1 MKGLKYAQY
10 AQYDIVIIG
19 AGPAGLAAAR
29 SAAQSGATVALVDDN
44 PRAGGQIWRGGPQ
57 HNTHQAK
64 KLWDELQQMT
74 TVQWFMQSRV
84 LGPADSAQL
93 LLETPQQ
100 TFKLG
105 YRKLILATGAR
116 ERLLPFPGWTLPG
129 VSGAGGLQALVKGG
143 YPVQG
148 KRIVVAGSGPLL
160 LAVAA
165 TLRQQGAQV
174 LHILEQ
180 SSWRKLAGFAL
191 QLARTPAKLRQ
202 AWQLRGQLAGV
213 PYHADSYVLQAQ
225 GEQQLRAV
233 QMMIGGRVVNVECDY
248 LACGYGLLPNT
259 ELAQALGC
267 SVADGA
273 IRVDEQQ
280 RTSVPDVYCAG
291 EGSGV
296 GGVDLALAEGYIA
309 GLHAAKSVSGNVVV
323 AERSWLTQ
331 RRSQQAFARR
341 LQGTFS
347 LRPELRRLCT
357 PETLVC
363 RCEDVAYGALQG
375 HASWR
380 SAKLHTRCGMGPCQG
395 RVCGG
400 ATAFLF
406 GWKPDA
412 VRLPVSPARVSSL
425 MALAGAGA
433 EEDPRQG

>member
-1 MKGLKYAQY
+1 MTHAKL
-10 AQYDIVIIG
+10 DIVIVG

-29 SAAQSGATVALVDDN
+29 SAAQSGAAVALVDDN

-57 HNTHQAK
+57 HSAQPQAK
-64 KLWDELQQMT
+64 ELWDQLQQMAN
-74 TVQWFMQSRV
+74 VQWYMQSRV
-84 LGPADSAQL
+84 LAQAGAMQL
-93 LLETPQQ
+93 LLESPQQ

-116 ERLLPFPGWTLPG
+116 ERLLPFTGWTLPG
-129 VSGAGGLQALVKGG
+129 VTGAGGLQALVKGA
-143 YPVQG
+143 YPVLG

-165 TLRQQGAQV
+165 TLQQHGAQV

-191 QLARTPAKLRQ
+191 QLTRTPAKLRQ
-202 AWQLRGQLAGV
+202 AWQLRSQLTGV

-225 GEQQLRAV
+225 GEGQLRAV
-233 QMMIGGRVVNVECDY
+233 QMMVAGKILSVECDY

-267 SVADGA
+267 SIADGA
-273 IRVDEQQ
+273 VRVDAQQ
-280 RTSVPDVYCAG
+280 RTSMQDVYCAG

-296 GGVDLALAEGYIA
+296 GGVDLALAEGHIA
-309 GLHAAKSVSGNVVV
+309 GLHAAGSGA
-323 AERSWLTQ
+323 AERGWLAQ
-331 RRSQQAFARR
+331 RRIQQAFSRR
-341 LQGTFS
+341 LESAFS
-347 LRPELRRLCT
+347 LRPELRRLCA

-363 RCEDVAYGALQG
+363 RCEDVAYGALQE

-400 ATAFLF
+400 ATDFLF
-406 GWKPDA
+406 GWQPDS
-412 VRLPVSPARVSSL
+412 VRLPISPARVSSL
-425 MALAGAGA
+425 IALANAAAA
-433 EEDPRQG
+433 ENPCSE

>member
-1 MKGLKYAQY
+1 MMGAQFGQFGQFAY
-10 AQYDIVIIG
+10 FAQFDIVIVG

-29 SAAQSGATVALVDDN
+29 SAAESGASVALVDDN

-57 HNTHQAK
+57 HSAQAK
-64 KLWDELQQMT
+64 ELWDELQQMANL
-74 TVQWFMQSRV
+74 QWFMQSRV
-84 LGPADSAQL
+84 AGAAGPAQL
-93 LLETPQQ
+93 LLETPLQ

-129 VSGAGGLQALVKGG
+129 VTGAGGLQALVKGT
-143 YPVQG
+143 YPVRG

-165 TLRQQGAQV
+165 TLQQQGAQV

-202 AWQLRGQLAGV
+202 AWQLRRQLAGV
-213 PYHADSYVLQAQ
+213 PYHADSYVLQAL

-233 QMMIGGRVVNVECDY
+233 QMMAGGQRMHVECDY
-248 LACGYGLLPNT
+248 LACGYGLLPNI

-267 SVADGA
+267 DITNGA
-273 IRVDEQQ
+273 VRVDAQQ
-280 RTSVPDVYCAG
+280 RSSVTDIYCAG
-291 EGSGV
+291 EGSGI
-296 GGVDLALAEGYIA
+296 GGVDLALAEGHIA
-309 GLHAAKSVSGNVVV
+309 GRHAAGVTT
-323 AERSWLTQ
+323 AEHYWLRQ

-341 LQGTFS
+341 LQSAFS
-347 LRPELRRLCT
+347 LRPELRHLCT
-357 PETLVC
+357 AETLVC

-395 RVCGG
+395 RICGG
-400 ATAFLF
+400 ATDFLF

-412 VRLPVSPARVSSL
+412 VRLPVSPVRVASL
-425 MALAGAGA
+425 MALADTGA
-433 EEDPRQG
+433 EENSS

>member
-1 MKGLKYAQY
+1 MHVKF
-10 AQYDIVIIG
+10 DIVIVG

-29 SAAQSGATVALVDDN
+29 SAAQSGAAVALVDDN
-44 PRAGGQIWRGGPQ
+44 SRAGGQIWRGGPQ
-57 HNTHQAK
+57 HSTHQAK
-64 KLWDELQQMT
+64 ELWDELQQMPN
-74 TVQWFMQSRV
+74 VQWFMQSRV
-84 LGPADSAQL
+84 VGAAGAAQL

-100 TFKLG
+100 TFTLA

-129 VSGAGGLQALVKGG
+129 VTGAGGLQALVKGG
-143 YPVQG
+143 YPVRG

-174 LHILEQ
+174 LYILEQ

-202 AWQLRGQLAGV
+202 AWQLRSQLAGV
-213 PYHADSYVLQAQ
+213 SYHADSYVLQAQ
-225 GEQQLRAV
+225 GEQQLRTV
-233 QMMIGGRVVNVECDY
+233 QMMVGGRILNVECDY

-259 ELAQALGC
+259 ELAQTLGC
-267 SVADGA
+267 RIADGA
-273 IRVDEQQ
+273 VQVDAQQ
-280 RTSVPDVYCAG
+280 RSNLPDVYCAG

-296 GGVDLALAEGYIA
+296 GGVDLALAEGHIA
-309 GLHAAKSVSGNVVV
+309 GRHAAGGV
-323 AERSWLTQ
+323 AERRWLAQ

-341 LQGTFS
+341 LESAFS
-347 LRPELRRLCT
+347 LRPELRNLCAPDT
-357 PETLVC
+357 PVC
-363 RCEDVAYGALQG
+363 RCEDVAYSALQE

-400 ATAFLF
+400 ATDFLF
-406 GWKPDA
+406 GWQPDA
-412 VRLPVSPARVSSL
+412 VRLPISPARVSSL
-425 MALAGAGA
+425 IALGGAAVEG
-433 EEDPRQG
+433 DSGTG

>member
-1 MKGLKYAQY
+1 MKH
-10 AQYDIVIIG
+10 DIVIVG

-29 SAAQSGATVALVDDN
+29 SAAQSGAAVALVDDN

-57 HNTHQAK
+57 HSAHPQAK
-64 KLWDELQQMT
+64 ELWDQLQQMAN
-74 TVQWFMQSRV
+74 VQWFMQSRV
-84 LGPADSAQL
+84 LAQAGAMQL
-93 LLETPQQ
+93 LLESPQQ
-100 TFKLG
+100 TFTLS

-129 VSGAGGLQALVKGG
+129 VTGAGGLQALVKGA
-143 YPVQG
+143 YPVHG

-165 TLRQQGAQV
+165 TLRQHGAQV

-180 SSWRKLAGFAL
+180 SSRRKLAGFAL

-202 AWQLRGQLAGV
+202 AWQLRSQLAGV

-225 GEQQLRAV
+225 GEGQLRAV
-233 QMMIGGRVVNVECDY
+233 QMMVAGKTQSVECDY

-267 SVADGA
+267 RIADGA
-273 IRVDEQQ
+273 VQVDAQQ
-280 RTSVPDVYCAG
+280 RSSVQDVYCAG
-291 EGSGV
+291 EGTGV
-296 GGVDLALAEGYIA
+296 GGVDLALAEGHIA
-309 GLHAAKSVSGNVVV
+309 GLHAAGSGV
-323 AERSWLTQ
+323 AGHGWLAQ

-341 LQGTFS
+341 LESAFS
-347 LRPELRRLCT
+347 LRPELRRLCA

-363 RCEDVAYGALQG
+363 RCEDVAYSALQG

-400 ATAFLF
+400 ATDFLF
-406 GWKPDA
+406 GWQPDS
-412 VRLPVSPARVSSL
+412 VRLPISPARVSSL
-425 MALAGAGA
+425 IALANAA
-433 EEDPRQG
+433 ADENLRSE

>member
-1 MKGLKYAQY
+1 MKH
-10 AQYDIVIIG
+10 DIVIIG

-44 PRAGGQIWRGGPQ
+44 PHAGGQIWRGGPQ
-57 HNTHQAK
+57 HSTHQAK
-64 KLWDELQQMT
+64 ELWDALQQMPN
-74 TVQWFMQSRV
+74 VQWFMQSRV
-84 LGPADSAQL
+84 LAPAGSAQL

-100 TFKLG
+100 TFTLA

-129 VSGAGGLQALVKGG
+129 VTGAGGLQALVKGG

-148 KRIVVAGSGPLL
+148 KRVVVAGSGPLL

-165 TLRQQGAQV
+165 TLRQQGALV

-202 AWQLRGQLAGV
+202 AWQLRSQLAGV

-233 QMMIGGRVVNVECDY
+233 QMMVDGRILNVECDY

-267 SVADGA
+267 RIADGA
-273 IRVDEQQ
+273 VQVDAQQ
-280 RTSVPDVYCAG
+280 RSSVPDVYCAG

-296 GGVDLALAEGYIA
+296 GGVDLALAEGHIA
-309 GLHAAKSVSGNVVV
+309 GRYATGST
-323 AERSWLTQ
+323 AERRWLAQ
-331 RRSQQAFARR
+331 RRRQQAFAGR
-341 LQGTFS
+341 LGSAFS
-347 LRPELRRLCT
+347 LRPELRKLCA
-357 PETLVC
+357 PDTLVC
-363 RCEDVAYGALQG
+363 RCEDVAYDALQE

-395 RVCGG
+395 RICGG
-400 ATAFLF
+400 ATDFLF
-406 GWKPDA
+406 AWKPDA
-412 VRLPVSPARVSSL
+412 VRLPISPARVSSL
-425 MALAGAGA
+425 MALSSAAVDENSGAG
-433 EEDPRQG
+433 